1 MVVVILAGGKGTRL
15 SEETHLKP
23 KPMVE
28 IGGKPLLWHIMKHY
42 SAYGINEFVICCG
55 YKGYTIKEYFANYS
69 LHMSDVTFEFRENNI
84 KVHESNVEPWKVTL
98 VDTGHNTL
106 TGGRLR
112 RVRDYIGNETFCFTY
127 GDGLSDVNIKELVEF
142 HKNNKALATLT
153 AIQPVGRFGG
163 LTLNENHVTTFKE
176 KPRGDGGWINGGYFV
191 LEAEVVDMI
200 EGDDTVWEQEPLE
213 RLANNGQL
221 VAYKH
226 RGFWEAM
233 DTMRDKIYLESLWE
247 NNKAA
252 WINL

>member
-1 MVVVILAGGKGTRL
+1 MIVVILAGGKGTRL
-15 SEETHLKP
+15 SEETHIKP
-23 KPMVE
+23 KPMIE
-28 IGGKPLLWHIMKHY
+28 IGGKPILWHIMKHY

-69 LHMSDVTFEFRENNI
+69 LHMSNVTFDFREN
-84 KVHESNVEPWKVTL
+84 KVKTHESDIEPWKITL
-98 VDTGHNTL
+98 VDTGYDTL

-127 GDGLSDVNIKELVEF
+127 GDGLSDINIDKLIEF

-153 AIQPVGRFGG
+153 AVQPIGRFGG
-163 LTLNENHVTTFKE
+163 LTIKENHVTTFKE

-213 RLANNGQL
+213 HLANTGQL
-221 VAYKH
+221 AAYRH
-226 RGFWEAM
+226 GGFWEAM
-233 DTMRDKIYLESLWE
+233 DTMRDKVYLESLWE
-247 NNKAA
+247 NKKAA
-252 WINL
+252 WINF

>member
-1 MVVVILAGGKGTRL
+1 M
-15 SEETHLKP
+15 
-23 KPMVE
+23 
-28 IGGKPLLWHIMKHY
+28 
-42 SAYGINEFVICCG
+42 
-55 YKGYTIKEYFANYS
+55 
-69 LHMSDVTFEFRENNI
+69 
-84 KVHESNVEPWKVTL
+84 
-98 VDTGHNTL
+98 
-106 TGGRLR
+106 
-112 RVRDYIGNETFCFTY
+112 
-127 GDGLSDVNIKELVEF
+127 
-142 HKNNKALATLT
+142 
-153 AIQPVGRFGG
+153 
-163 LTLNENHVTTFKE
+163 TLNENHVTTFKE

-247 NNKAA
+247 NKKAA